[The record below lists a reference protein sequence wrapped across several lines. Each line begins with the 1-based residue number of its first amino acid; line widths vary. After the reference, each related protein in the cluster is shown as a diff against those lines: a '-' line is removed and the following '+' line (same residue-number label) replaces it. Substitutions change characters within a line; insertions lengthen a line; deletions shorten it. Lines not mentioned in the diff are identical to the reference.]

1 MTYSNLAH
9 CLGNFFTLNKL
20 NKDNYSERCSIH
32 VHTNCLDLTVDQI
45 RTVLFLYQM
54 CEKLLYSWVDPE
66 RYDNIFCV
74 PWSQTN
80 LTYQSLSGDGDNQNW
95 RGWRKY
101 TGLNLLPLYE
111 QGTIEWRHMSGHADM
126 NKILEWCQIIGKMYT
141 YSLKNS
147 LSDVRTQLLD
157 LNTNSQYKT
166 MLERIF
172 GDHAPMFYN
181 IPTYEQDLEDGVLNL
196 KYASHTPQDK
206 AKPKKQTIQTIFDD
220 LQVDN
225 VELIRQAIEADRMVR
240 GMQREA
246 RPRPPQPVPRV
257 RPLATAHFPGPR
269 AENNFFAAAAP
280 VVAVHNDV
288 EGDTL

>member
-1 MTYSNLAH
+1 
-9 CLGNFFTLNKL
+9 
-20 NKDNYSERCSIH
+20 
-32 VHTNCLDLTVDQI
+32 
-45 RTVLFLYQM
+45 
-54 CEKLLYSWVDPE
+54 
-66 RYDNIFCV
+66 
-74 PWSQTN
+74 
-80 LTYQSLSGDGDNQNW
+80 
-95 RGWRKY
+95 
-101 TGLNLLPLYE
+101 
-111 QGTIEWRHMSGHADM
+111 
-126 NKILEWCQIIGKMYT
+126 MYT

-196 KYASHTPQDK
+196 KYAAHTPQVK
-206 AKPKKQTIQTIFDD
+206 AKPKEQTIQTIFDD
-220 LQVDN
+220 LQERQVIGQE
-225 VELIRQAIEADRMVR
+225 VWIQQAIGADRMVR
-240 GMQREA
+240 AMQRDA
-246 RPRPPQPVPRV
+246 RLRPPQPAPRV
-257 RPLATAHFPGPR
+257 RPLATAHFPAPR